1 MECGADNCFLI
12 LKDLNAYGW
21 INENYIENDKQ
32 REKIINKI
40 AEEIQEENQKNTE
53 EEMI

>member
-1 MECGADNCFLI
+1 MEIVEENRKKAEI
-12 LKDLNAYGW
+12 YGW
-21 INENYIENDKQ
+21 ISEDYIENDKQ

-40 AEEIQEENQKNTE
+40 AEEIEEENQKNTE

>member
-1 MECGADNCFLI
+1 MY
-12 LKDLNAYGW
+12 YGLSIVRW
-21 INENYIENDKQ
+21 KWRRYCLWVVNENYIENDKQ

-40 AEEIQEENQKNTE
+40 AEEIQEEKQKNTE